1 MPSWDQDPGLLSSP
15 GSWTPLQAPG
25 LLSFPP
31 RGIWVCRSRVPARM
45 LQVMRCTG
53 TSAWNGMRNGTSR
66 KWTGTCA
73 QRNWPAEGSCRGF
86 FAVEELISVPKGSLA
101 RGFHGGGSAA
111 LPPQGVTRPTGM
123 CCHLRALENDG
134 KREQGE
140 RWKDKEHAPGV
151 RRKGKAAVWPL
162 LAPRGKIPG
171 TLCMLEASAATAK
184 KAHRMQINHCVRS
197 TPEEHPARGARG
209 KGADSLP
216 SDRQR

>member
-1 MPSWDQDPGLLSSP
+1 MQEPGTGRDAAGDAMHRDISMEWEEEWDQQEMDRDTSP
-15 GSWTPLQAPG
+15 KELASRRKLQG
-25 LLSFPP
+25 VLRL
-31 RGIWVCRSRVPARM
+31 
-45 LQVMRCTG
+45 
-53 TSAWNGMRNGTSR
+53 
-66 KWTGTCA
+66 
-73 QRNWPAEGSCRGF
+73 
-86 FAVEELISVPKGSLA
+86 EELISVPKGSLA
-101 RGFHGGGSAA
+101 RGFHGSGSAA
-111 LPPQGVTRPTGM
+111 TRPTGM
-123 CCHLRALENDG
+123 CCHLRVLENDG

-140 RWKDKEHAPGV
+140 RWKDTEHAAGV